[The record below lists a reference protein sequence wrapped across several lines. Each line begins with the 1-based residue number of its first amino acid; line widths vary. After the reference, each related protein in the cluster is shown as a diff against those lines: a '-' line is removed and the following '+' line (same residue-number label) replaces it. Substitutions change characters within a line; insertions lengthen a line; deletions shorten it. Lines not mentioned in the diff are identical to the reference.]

1 MVEPDAAPARVL
13 THSTHPGGAGA
24 PPGGQYE
31 PPARSWLT
39 DGRQGSL
46 ANEKRARCRKEDAR
60 K

>member
-13 THSTHPGGAGA
+13 NAQHAPGRRRA
-24 PPGGQYE
+24 PPGGQYA

-46 ANEKRARCRKEDAR
+46 ANEKRARRRKEDAR
-60 K
+60 N